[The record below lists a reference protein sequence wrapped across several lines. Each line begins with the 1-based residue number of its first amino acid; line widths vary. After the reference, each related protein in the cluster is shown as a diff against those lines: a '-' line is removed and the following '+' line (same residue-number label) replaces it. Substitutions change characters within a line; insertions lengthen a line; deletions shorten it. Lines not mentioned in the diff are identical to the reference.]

1 MNPYGR
7 RLVLF
12 ALLFAAVPSA
22 ADEFIILASTTST
35 ENSGLFRCLLP
46 PFTEET
52 GIEVRVVAVG
62 TGQAI
67 RLARNGDAD
76 VLLVHHPES
85 ERQLV
90 AEGHGLERIPVMH
103 NDFVLIGPARDPAG
117 IRGYQDVAGALARIA
132 AAGLPFTSRGDD
144 SGTHMLEL
152 ELWQAAGIEPRGSW
166 YRETGAGMGATLNI
180 ASAMDAYVLAD
191 RATWLGFGNPGTLE
205 TLGEGDDRLKNP
217 YSVILLNP
225 ARHAHVRAAAG
236 QRFIDWLVSEPG
248 QARIARFLINGE
260 QAFHPAVLR
269 RDHH

>member
-1 MNPYGR
+1 MSP
-7 RLVLF
+7 F
-12 ALLFAAVPSA
+12 SHWHALLALMFTATSTPAN
-22 ADEFIILASTTST
+22 EFIVVASTTST
-35 ENSGLFRCLLP
+35 ENSGLFRHLLP
-46 PFTEET
+46 PFTAET

-67 RLARNGDAD
+67 RLASNGDAD

-90 AEGHGLERIPVMH
+90 AEGHALERLAVMH
-103 NDFVLIGPARDPAG
+103 NDLVLIDPGSDPAG
-117 IRGYQDVAGALARIA
+117 ICGRRDAAGALARIA
-132 AAGLPFTSRGDD
+132 AARVPFTSRGDR

-166 YRETGAGMGATLNI
+166 YRETGSGMGATLNI

-205 TLGEGDDRLKNP
+205 LHVEGDERLKNP
-217 YSVILLNP
+217 YSVMLVNP
-225 ARHAHVRAAAG
+225 ARHPHVRAAAG

-248 QARIARFLINGE
+248 QARIAEFLINGE
-260 QAFHPAVLR
+260 QAFYPDALH
-269 RDHH
+269 RDGH